1 MLKSVLQKEE
11 KNMVEALEEAK
22 QLTIWGQYERTW
34 EWAVKHIPA
43 ELIQRLSSE
52 DIAAIVEAFMRCY
65 ADGLLR
71 K

>member
-1 MLKSVLQKEE
+1 MG
-11 KNMVEALEEAK
+11 EALEEAK